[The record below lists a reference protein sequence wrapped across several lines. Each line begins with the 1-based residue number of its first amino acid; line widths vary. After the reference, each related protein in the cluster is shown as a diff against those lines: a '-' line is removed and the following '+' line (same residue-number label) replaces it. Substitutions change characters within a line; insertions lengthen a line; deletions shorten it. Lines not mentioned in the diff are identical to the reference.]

1 MKSWRRGWMRCAAL
15 LIGMSLAAS
24 GAPPPRPGLE
34 VKTSGG
40 KVLRV
45 QQLKGSVVVL
55 DFMTTVCPSCKE
67 ASAGLQRLHV
77 ELGRKGFRP
86 VGIALN
92 VDTPAAL
99 TEYAKQ
105 NGVTFTLG
113 TASRESVAA
122 YLQHPPGRPFLVPT
136 MVLLDR
142 RGRVHSI
149 DVGWRG
155 EQHLREQ
162 IVKLLGK

>member
-1 MKSWRRGWMRCAAL
+1 MKTWWRGWTGCAVL
-15 LIGMSLAAS
+15 LISMSMAAQEVR
-24 GAPPPRPGLE
+24 PRPGLE
-34 VKTSGG
+34 VTTSGG

-45 QQLKGSVVVL
+45 QQLKGSVVLL
-55 DFMTTVCPSCKE
+55 DFMTTVCPSCKA

-77 ELGRKGFRP
+77 EFGRKGFRP

-99 TEYAKQ
+99 TEYVKQ
-105 NGVTFTLG
+105 NGVTFTMG

-122 YLQHPPGRPFLVPT
+122 YLQHPSGQPFMVPT
-136 MVLLDR
+136 LVLLDR
-142 RGRVHSI
+142 RGRVQSI

-162 IVKLLGK
+162 IVRLLGK